1 MGRMVPVGYPEEFF
15 RIDSL
20 EGFNPTMEIYLY
32 GKAEMIIE
40 GIN

>member
-1 MGRMVPVGYPEEFF
+1 MRGMVPVGYPEKFF
-15 RIDSL
+15 RIDNL

-32 GKAEMIIE
+32 GKAKTIIE